1 VAKVELTG
9 LDDLL
14 KELNALSERIAAR
27 AENKALREGAEILRA
42 AISKRAPRRTGR
54 LLKSIEKSNVK
65 RSKEGVKYIEVG
77 PNRSAFYGVFLEFGT
92 SKMAAR
98 PFIGPALEEK
108 QKEIFDAMGNVLR
121 EELAKKR

>member
-1 VAKVELTG
+1 MAKVELTG

-54 LLKSIEKSNVK
+54 LSKSIEKSNVK

-92 SKMAAR
+92 STIRAKPFMA
-98 PFIGPALEEK
+98 PALEEK
-108 QKEIFDAMGNVLR
+108 RDEIYGTMADVLR
-121 EELAKKR
+121 EELTKKR

>member
-1 VAKVELTG
+1 MAKIELEGMDELIKQINAIGERVAT
-9 LDDLL
+9 
-14 KELNALSERIAAR
+14 R

-42 AISKRAPRRTGR
+42 AISKRAPRRTDR
-54 LLKSIEKSNVK
+54 LSKSIEKSNVK

>member
-1 VAKVELTG
+1 MAKVELTG

-42 AISKRAPRRTGR
+42 AISKRAPHRTGR
-54 LLKSIEKSNVK
+54 LSKSIEKSNVK

-77 PNRSAFYGVFLEFGT
+77 PNRSAFYGVFHEFGT
-92 SKMAAR
+92 VKMPAQ
-98 PFIGPALEEK
+98 PFMGPALEEDS
-108 QKEIFDAMGNVLR
+108 KEVMNTIAEVLR